1 MHFNLPLFLL
11 IFLVIVEA
19 IPDHYKT
26 LDVSQNASKD
36 EIKKAYK
43 KLMLKY
49 HPDKNKNDPKALETT
64 QKINAAYDIL
74 KDDEARKNHDNE
86 LRSFYGYTFKT
97 SGGSSTMHGESST
110 PPEGSFT
117 RSDENSSTSPDTT
130 PDGTSPK
137 GTEAYTN
144 SGILL

>member
-1 MHFNLPLFLL
+1 MHFNFYTLFLL

-49 HPDKNKNDPKALETT
+49 HPDKTGNDPEALEVA
-64 QKINAAYDIL
+64 QKINEAYDIL
-74 KDDEARKNHDNE
+74 KDDEARRNHDNE
-86 LRSFYGYTFKT
+86 LRSFYGFSNPTSSGSPQSPVGSSPTSEASPFTT
-97 SGGSSTMHGESST
+97 SGGNWSEETQG
-110 PPEGSFT
+110 FT
-117 RSDENSSTSPDTT
+117 NF
-130 PDGTSPK
+130 G
-137 GTEAYTN
+137 
-144 SGILL
+144 

>member
-1 MHFNLPLFLL
+1 MHFNLPLFLS
-11 IFLVIVEA
+11 IFLAIVEA

-49 HPDKNKNDPKALETT
+49 HPDKNKNDPKALEIA

-97 SGGSSTMHGESST
+97 SGGSSTTPGESST
-110 PPEGSFT
+110 PTGGPFT
-117 RSDENSSTSPDTT
+117 RPDENSSGSSNKT
-130 PDGTSPK
+130 PDGTSAK
-137 GTEAYTN
+137 GAEEYTN
-144 SGILL
+144 SGILF

>member
-1 MHFNLPLFLL
+1 MHFNFNTLFLL

-26 LDVSQNASKD
+26 LDVSQNASKE

-49 HPDKNKNDPKALETT
+49 HPDKTGNDPEALEIA
-64 QKINAAYDIL
+64 QKINEAYDIL

-86 LRSFYGYTFKT
+86 LRSFYGFSNATSSGSPKSPASSSPTSPTHFTT
-97 SGGSSTMHGESST
+97 SGGNWS
-110 PPEGSFT
+110 EGT
-117 RSDENSSTSPDTT
+117 QGP
-130 PDGTSPK
+130 
-137 GTEAYTN
+137 TN
-144 SGILL
+144 FGILF